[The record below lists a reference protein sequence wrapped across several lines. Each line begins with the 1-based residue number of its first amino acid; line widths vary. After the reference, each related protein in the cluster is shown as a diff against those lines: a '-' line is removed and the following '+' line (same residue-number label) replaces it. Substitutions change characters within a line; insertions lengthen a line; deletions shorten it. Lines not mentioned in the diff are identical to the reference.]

1 VLPDFL
7 IFGKPAGLQFREN
20 TLSIDA
26 YFETA
31 AVRRYQHQP
40 LDLIFEIRDE
50 FFGQTDRFRFV
61 ISNLAIDDFD
71 FHYVIFLVWF
81 LP

>member
-1 VLPDFL
+1 VFSDFL
-7 IFGKPAGLQFREN
+7 IFGKPAGLQLREDAF
-20 TLSIDA
+20 SIDT
-26 YFETA
+26 YFEAA
-31 AVRRYQHQP
+31 AVGGYKHEP
-40 LDLIFEIRDE
+40 VDLAFELVDE